1 MSQFIRLTLTLLVFE
16 IVHGQLYDDDYSY
29 DDEGLGEEYEVLHP
43 QVIPEFTSHPQHFKV
58 PSGHSVRMPCKVQN
72 LGHMTTSWK
81 KVDPRAAHN
90 AASATYLTT
99 GKHKLTGDPNVRLED
114 VSQEGSTLVI
124 DRVNRAS
131 LGDYVCEVSSNPP
144 ATLRHQLSIL
154 SPPTAT
160 ILMEED
166 SHDRKYK
173 IDAGQELALVCHGT
187 GDPEP
192 VLKWRRE
199 RKRLPDGR
207 NELIGSQVIYQN
219 VTRKHSGTYIC
230 EASNGPGQSAID
242 SVIIDVLHAPE
253 ILGEQTFVEKDD
265 GIQMELVCIVH
276 GSPVPEI
283 VWFRDG
289 ARVIPD
295 NRIRAGRIGR
305 KHLLTV
311 DRITAEADAGT
322 YVCKASND
330 KGQSMQSFRVLDI
343 PSRPSSGRQG
353 RLADI
358 PSLQPPP
365 PPPQAIPSEA
375 SSSPSDNTDIFSWA
389 LSTSIVFANV
399 LFN

>member
-1 MSQFIRLTLTLLVFE
+1 MV
-16 IVHGQLYDDDYSY
+16 
-29 DDEGLGEEYEVLHP
+29 
-43 QVIPEFTSHPQHFKV
+43 
-58 PSGHSVRMPCKVQN
+58 
-72 LGHMTTSWK
+72 TSWK
-81 KVDPRAAHN
+81 KVDPRAAQN

-131 LGDYVCEVSSNPP
+131 LGDYVCEVSSDPP

-192 VLKWRRE
+192 ELKWRRE

-207 NELIGSQVIYQN
+207 NELVGSQVIYQN

-276 GSPVPEI
+276 GSPMPEI

-289 ARVIPD
+289 TRVIPD
-295 NRIRAGRIGR
+295 HRIRAGRIGR

-330 KGQSMQSFRVLDI
+330 KGQSMQSFRVL
-343 PSRPSSGRQG
+343 
-353 RLADI
+353 AD
-358 PSLQPPP
+358 LQNLL
-365 PPPQAIPSEA
+365 
-375 SSSPSDNTDIFSWA
+375 D
-389 LSTSIVFANV
+389 
-399 LFN
+399 